1 MDDIVEAKYINIKW
15 ADKSSS
21 LKIIE
26 SKDAIQSIK
35 TSANNFTL
43 EATNFTKID
52 IEHYGQ
58 LAFRILDSSPTSSPY
73 FLKATDEKSY
83 LIKVKDNTSNKT
95 WWVEGDKWSKR
106 NKRWESEIFRSAGNV
121 KLNIGQ
127 YCITIRIGSC
137 SFSYDQLNKYLQ
149 DFKNDLWYLVLHETS
164 YISAPVK
171 EKKTQIL
178 DVNSVQYFYRF
189 NGFATKVLE
198 QPKSELRE
206 IQELKNIRQVK
217 PTPRTFMEI
226 ATTGYKKQLTSRGY
240 KPSYNVPE
248 NKYVLYIVNRIVTLL
263 KNLDKVTDY
272 VDSSLTNRRNVQES
286 RLKNFSGKIKISR
299 EAVLSEYYLLKDH
312 LDNELR
318 IFNDIDVTLRSQNY
332 SNYNCERINFT
343 VTLGAI
349 NDFYAHYLVFYVDEQ
364 WGLMTLQYKD
374 YYQLFF
380 DSKFTGKL
388 LPNSKYEITVLYI
401 PEINVNK
408 SGKTAYNMKIKFIE
422 NIQLIE
428 SGFTKKVKTIENI
441 AANLNK
447 NNWERPITNAERK
460 DQEQEKV
467 EIDKSIET
475 LTKGIK
481 RNKETSV
488 KLIPALNQLRKIQK
502 ELVQLNINPSSLLPS
517 SMSFIQNP
525 NYQGVHKLYKKIQEL
540 SGVDE
545 QIFDGLEEAESIGI
559 LNTSLIYER
568 WCFLQIVKILVDKFK
583 FLPEINWKQKLL
595 NQIVNSAP
603 NYIRDVKI
611 HFENKDTSRKITLW
625 YEKVLESGKRPDF
638 VVDLISDFNPFN
650 VISKRLVLDAKFYEN
665 IDERGG
671 ISKVINDLYV
681 VKNYSENN
689 NNKVIILHPSPNSV
703 TPINT
708 PQDWAKDT
716 YLGETKLLHKDDN
729 ELPDHNY
736 GAVLL
741 SPIVNQGK
749 YLDSL
754 QMCLGMFL
762 QYGVEDNKLKKE
774 SYNDWVKSQIGDS
787 PKGINP
793 LSKEKVFC
801 LVCGEHDH
809 SAQVNKTRYGVR
821 WELTCNDCS
830 HKTFYNYCVSK
841 ACRNRLFKH
850 GPYWT
855 YHATEALHP
864 YNIKCPS
871 CSESLD
877 LSKNN

>member
-1 MDDIVEAKYINIKW
+1 MDEIIDIVEAKYINIKW

-26 SKDAIQSIK
+26 SKDAINSIK
-35 TSANNFTL
+35 TSTNNFTI
-43 EATNFTKID
+43 EATTFTKID
-52 IEHYGQ
+52 IVHYGQ
-58 LAFRILDSSPTSSPY
+58 LAFRILDNSLTSSPY
-73 FLKATDEKSY
+73 FLKATGEKSY
-83 LIKVKDNTSNKT
+83 LIKVKDNATNKV
-95 WWVEGDKWSKR
+95 WWVEGDKWSKS

-121 KLNIGQ
+121 KLNVGQ
-127 YCITIRIGSC
+127 CCITIRIGSC
-137 SFSYDQLNKYLQ
+137 SFSYNQLKKYLQ
-149 DFKNDLWYLVLHETS
+149 DFKNDLWYLILHETS

-189 NGFATKVLE
+189 NGFAAKVLE

-206 IQELKNIRQVK
+206 IQELKNIKQVK

-226 ATTGYKKQLTSRGY
+226 ATIGYKKQLTSRAY

-248 NKYVLYIVNRIVTLL
+248 NKYVLYIVNRIVNLL
-263 KNLDKVTDY
+263 KNLDKVTEY
-272 VDSSLTNRRNVQES
+272 VDSSLTNRRNIQER
-286 RLKNFSGKIKISR
+286 RLKSFSDKIKINR
-299 EAVLSEYYLLKDH
+299 EAVVSEYNELKHKIKQEKTRLIELLNNQKETYEDVQDVFYTITLGRNLTNSKDFFIQKGFSK
-312 LDNELR
+312 LDNGYYQVSFDE
-318 IFNDIDVTLRSQNY
+318 IFNSTFKEYGTYEIQGKVTYKIIDNPQGKNKHLITFHYIDQIILIDSTLEKKL
-332 SNYNCERINFT
+332 SNIEAE
-343 VTLGAI
+343 AI
-349 NDFYAHYLVFYVDEQ
+349 NL
-364 WGLMTLQYKD
+364 K
-374 YYQLFF
+374 
-380 DSKFTGKL
+380 
-388 LPNSKYEITVLYI
+388 N
-401 PEINVNK
+401 
-408 SGKTAYNMKIKFIE
+408 
-422 NIQLIE
+422 
-428 SGFTKKVKTIENI
+428 
-441 AANLNK
+441 
-447 NNWERPITNAERK
+447 NNWERPITNQERK
-460 DQEQEKV
+460 DQVQEKL
-467 EIDKSIET
+467 EIEKSIDT
-475 LTKGIK
+475 LTKGLK
-481 RNKETSV
+481 SNKETSV
-488 KLIPALNQLRKIQK
+488 KLIPALNQLRRTQK
-502 ELVQLNINPSSLLPS
+502 ELVKLNIKPSSLLPS

-525 NYQGVHKLYKKIQEL
+525 NYQGVHKLYKVIQEL

-545 QIFDGLEEAESIGI
+545 QLFDGLEEAESIGI
-559 LNTSLIYER
+559 LNISLIYER
-568 WCFLQIVKILVDKFK
+568 WCFLQIVKTLVDKFK
-583 FLPEINWKQKLL
+583 FTPEINWKQKLL
-595 NQIVNSAP
+595 NQIINSDP
-603 NYIRDVKI
+603 NDIRNVKI
-611 HFENKDTSRKITLW
+611 HFENKNTSRKITLW

-638 VVDLISDFNPFN
+638 VVDLISDFNPIN
-650 VISKRLVLDAKFYEN
+650 TISKRLVLDAKFYEN

-671 ISKVINDLYV
+671 ISEVINDLYV
-681 VKNYSENN
+681 GKNYSENN

-716 YLGETKLLHKDDN
+716 YLGETKLLYKDDN

-762 QYGVEDNKLKKE
+762 QYGVENNKLE
-774 SYNDWVKSQIGDS
+774 EENYNEWVNSQIVVL

-801 LVCGEHDH
+801 LVCGGHEH
-809 SAQVNKTRYGVR
+809 SFQVNKTLYGVR
-821 WELTCNDCS
+821 WELTCYACL

-841 ACRNRLFKH
+841 VCRNRLFKH

-877 LSKNN
+877 LSK